1 MVGEIMTERT
11 RGRWALWIASA
22 ILLGMAIAGLRQQW
36 SLLNPVVD
44 PASGPEAARL
54 AARTSQYF
62 AFIVIASAFTR
73 ILPALYGL
81 AACGWFPRLP
91 LMRFGLALMSAVLAV
106 RAVSSLVHVIGALA
120 SRPSLSSPSVV
131 FSLAALFAAVLY
143 VMGTTLRW
151 EQLES
156 GRRAKP

>member
-1 MVGEIMTERT
+1 MTDQQ

-36 SLLNPVVD
+36 GLLFPAVD
-44 PASGPEAARL
+44 PAAGPETARL
-54 AARTSQYF
+54 VTRTAQSY

-81 AACGWFPRLP
+81 SASGWFPRLP
-91 LMRFGLALMSAVLAV
+91 LMRFGLGLMCAVLAV
-106 RAVSSLVHVIGALA
+106 RAVSSLVHVIGAFA
-120 SRPSLSSPSVV
+120 SRPSLSSPSVM
-131 FSLAALFAAVLY
+131 FSIAALFAAVLY
-143 VMGTTLRW
+143 IVGTALRW

-156 GRRAKP
+156 RGGANS